1 MSGKPTLRTRGRTI
15 LLNKFPNVQGSDTTD
30 DEQSDTACYKKIPI
44 LQYVIK

>member
-30 DEQSDTACYKKIPI
+30 DEQSDAACYKKIPT
-44 LQYVIK
+44 LKHAIK